1 LKFQST
7 ILQEVESRGAD
18 KRENEMIQW
27 ALEHPYLFF
36 TMFLFSLVTMVSITA
51 EISNSI
57 ASCFAKNVAEKE
69 KSTKES

>member
-1 LKFQST
+1 MT
-7 ILQEVESRGAD
+7 PQEVESRGAD
-18 KRENEMIQW
+18 EWENEMIQW

-57 ASCFAKNVAEKE
+57 TLCFAKNRIEKE